1 MRQSDLFR
9 DDFDEADLLSENF
22 TLSTVTDRLSLLRY
36 LSDWHTE
43 ITSEILDHRRQ
54 INRLE
59 FRASMHPELQSQ
71 IDPLYKGL
79 ARLEALLGDIDRKR
93 EELNSAK
100 RQEESEQPDGLE
112 QSEEPEVIEGEIV
125 PSDPSDPSEKGLT
138 RVKHFARDFFLAD
151 LVDYSIKD
159 DHASMEGP
167 IFSLSTKKDLRVW
180 EWKSADGKKHLQVV
194 PSVLGRATM
203 HDKDVLIFVISQFTE
218 ALNRGREDAS
228 NRTARFTVHD
238 FLVTTN
244 RGTSGDDYKR
254 LEQALDRLKGTM
266 IKTNIQTGGKP
277 TKEGFGI
284 IDKWRIVE
292 RSATDARM
300 IAVEVTLSEWFHN
313 AVSAYEVLTIHSDY
327 FRLRKPL
334 ARRMYELARKHCG
347 RQASWSIGLEKLY
360 EKSGSTGTIYE
371 FHNAIKSIASENSL
385 PEYVI
390 EIAKASKLSD
400 VKVSFGTRNAQKQ
413 IAAAVRA
420 RTK

>member
-22 TLSTVTDRLSLLRY
+22 APTTVTDRLSLLRY

-43 ITSEILDHRRQ
+43 ITAEILDHRRQ

-59 FRASMHPELQSQ
+59 FRATVNPGIQSQ
-71 IDPLYKGL
+71 IDPLFKGL
-79 ARLEALLGDIDRKR
+79 ARLEALLSDIDRKR
-93 EELNSAK
+93 EELNFAK
-100 RQEESEQPDGLE
+100 RQEEPEPDELE
-112 QSEEPEVIEGEIV
+112 PDAIEGEIV
-125 PSDPSDPSEKGLT
+125 PSDASDPSEKGLA

-167 IFSLSTKKDLRVW
+167 IFSLSTRKDLRVW

-313 AVSAYEVLTIHSDY
+313 AVSAYEVLTIHADY